1 MKTDHLPHLTP
12 PTLSPTRRIQQRGA
26 SLFGVLLV
34 VAALLGGLWY
44 AGYLEFE
51 PHPTQSVSS
60 HQSLSD
66 ETFADMTRVVNGVAM
81 LPMREA
87 FEALDAQV
95 HYDAKRDVAV
105 AEVPGSTVTLRPGAH
120 AAGEALP
127 ERALRCREGRAAPRP
142 GAGRGPDRRPGGPV
156 GERPRAHTQGG
167 LPAGDRRGDGH
178 REPPL
183 APRPLAG
190 GRPERREPRGGGAL
204 VVGSTGIEPVTP
216 RV

>member
-105 AEVPGSTVTLRPGAH
+105 AEVPGSTVTLRPGAQR
-120 AAGEALP
+120 AMVGGKPFLMSVPSKVIDGTLYVPRRFVQETAEANLDVASV
-127 ERALRCREGRAAPRP
+127 EL
-142 GAGRGPDRRPGGPV
+142 
-156 GERPRAHTQGG
+156 
-167 LPAGDRRGDGH
+167 
-178 REPPL
+178 
-183 APRPLAG
+183 
-190 GRPERREPRGGGAL
+190 
-204 VVGSTGIEPVTP
+204 
-216 RV
+216 